1 MIAYGIGVRLWSSS
15 LDAQRSLDNYFWRH
29 TTISYL
35 VQIVF
40 KHIFESS
47 ASSGRLQPCRISSLP
62 PPRRAL
68 GPSRIKCSW
77 RVFKPS
83 PIRQLHASP
92 CTDTLQSPPTEL
104 IQRHS
109 TALETLRTTASQF
122 NYLPSTVRGNCFSK
136 PLARARISTLL
147 NTLTSHY
154 NALAMF
160 LSTEFP
166 IPISLI
172 TEYGRQYAE
181 VSAHMYF
188 YAQLVD
194 PLLTS
199 HLPPNDHRVQNELED
214 LNTAITVP
222 WRLSQEITD
231 NLENAQRKLKDLLVS
246 LKYSAEWTDEVLYG
260 ETETCNKSS
269 SLDLLS
275 DVFARSEELK
285 ESYSPLIGY
294 FQLQEMHLRLLQESV
309 IDDANSQS
317 DTLQTDPATEGFVSP
332 SPPAM
337 PYPWHIVRRR
347 AIKFVTVW
355 RAFSDSAEF
364 TSLNSGRLQFLE
376 DIRVASKLEHS
387 KRRRVSDRVTR
398 AIRRVSSLLT
408 TSEINAY

>member
-1 MIAYGIGVRLWSSS
+1 M
-15 LDAQRSLDNYFWRH
+15 
-29 TTISYL
+29 
-35 VQIVF
+35 
-40 KHIFESS
+40 
-47 ASSGRLQPCRISSLP
+47 
-62 PPRRAL
+62 
-68 GPSRIKCSW
+68 PSRIKCSW

-83 PIRQLHASP
+83 PIRQLHPSP
-92 CTDTLQSPPTEL
+92 STDTLQSPPTEL
-104 IQRHS
+104 VQRHS
-109 TALETLRTTASQF
+109 TALETLRTTASQL
-122 NYLPSTVRGNCFSK
+122 NDLPSTVRGNCFSK

-147 NTLTSHY
+147 HTLTNHHD
-154 NALAMF
+154 ALAMF

-172 TEYGRQYAE
+172 AEYGRQYAE

-194 PLLTS
+194 PLLTN
-199 HLPPNDHRVQNELED
+199 HLPPNDHRVKNELEG
-214 LNTAITVP
+214 LNTAITGP

-260 ETETCNKSS
+260 ETETCNKSL

-275 DVFARSEELK
+275 DVFTRSEELK

-317 DTLQTDPATEGFVSP
+317 DTLQTNPAIEGFKSP

-347 AIKFVTVW
+347 AIKFVMVW
-355 RAFSDSAEF
+355 RAFSDSAVF
-364 TSLNSGRLQFLE
+364 TSLNNGRLQFLE
-376 DIRVASKLEHS
+376 DIRVASKLEHN
-387 KRRRVSDRVTR
+387 KRRRVSDTVRR
-398 AIRRVSSLLT
+398 AISRVSSLLT